1 VQLQAGR
8 GGLGSDRVG
17 GEFHRLTPVEDAHP
31 ERPVASGPPAA
42 AQQSN
47 LLVHTFRDTHE
58 RDRFNMTSQPDQ
70 YDLEV
75 FDSNS
80 MDWLAFPIEQ
90 LGRSLNLKPFTF
102 DPDTGMS
109 CMLLRYDAGF
119 IKPWHTHDCA
129 HGMFVLSGTL
139 RTHEGDFGP
148 GSFVWFPEG
157 MTMYHG
163 ATEDSDCLLLFI
175 TNKPFT
181 IRYTFENE
189 PSGSEAERLGREKA
203 CLCSMASVT

>member
-1 VQLQAGR
+1 
-8 GGLGSDRVG
+8 
-17 GEFHRLTPVEDAHP
+17 
-31 ERPVASGPPAA
+31 
-42 AQQSN
+42 
-47 LLVHTFRDTHE
+47 
-58 RDRFNMTSQPDQ
+58 MTSQPEQ
-70 YDLEV
+70 YDVDV

-80 MDWLAFPIEQ
+80 MDWLELPIEQ
-90 LGRSLNLKPFTF
+90 IGRSLSLKPFTF

-119 IKPWHTHDCA
+119 INPWHTHDCA

-139 RTHEGDFGP
+139 RTNKGDFGS

-163 ATEDSDCLLLFI
+163 ATEDSDCLMLFI
-175 TNKPFT
+175 TNKPFN
-181 IRYTFENE
+181 IRYTFEDE

>member
-1 VQLQAGR
+1 M
-8 GGLGSDRVG
+8 S
-17 GEFHRLTPVEDAHP
+17 
-31 ERPVASGPPAA
+31 
-42 AQQSN
+42 
-47 LLVHTFRDTHE
+47 
-58 RDRFNMTSQPDQ
+58 SQPEQ
-70 YDLEV
+70 HKLEA
-75 FDSNS
+75 FDSNA
-80 MDWLAFPIEQ
+80 MDWLELPIEQ
-90 LGRSLNLKPFTF
+90 LGRILTLNPVTS

-119 IKPWHTHDCA
+119 INPWHTHDCA
-129 HGMFVLSGTL
+129 HGMYVLSGTL
-139 RTHEGDFGP
+139 RTHKGDFGP

-163 ATEDSDCLLLFI
+163 ATEESDCLILFI

-189 PSGSEAERLGREKA
+189 ESGSDAERRGRERA